1 MSASLVGSEMCIRD
15 SAYALSA
22 DRQKDL
28 PLWKPSTK
36 DLESETITTL
46 PMLWRRPMTAAM
58 ISPGRMSCSK
68 PGNTVE
74 TAAAALP
81 FLA

>member
-1 MSASLVGSEMCIRD
+1 
-15 SAYALSA
+15 
-22 DRQKDL
+22 
-28 PLWKPSTK
+28 
-36 DLESETITTL
+36 
-46 PMLWRRPMTAAM
+46 MLWRRPMTAAM

-81 FLA
+81 FLAMVTAAHPTLRARGQQENRAEASVKMVPCNGC